1 MTWCRPDASTRLKI
15 AFPDGRAGGVPPVVA
30 LMRVI
35 LVLLS
40 GGAPALAAAYDYPF
54 MNPYEATVIGT
65 PSFYQPA
72 LTEYPPVKDYEIT
85 VFDDRRVPDVF
96 WYTRFFRFSLVSQKE
111 SAPLVFVIAGTGSS
125 HESAAMQMFQK
136 AFFDAGFH
144 VLSLSSPTHP
154 NFIVNASTTRVPGHL
169 VEDAE
174 DLYRVMA
181 MAYDRVRDDIDVT
194 ECHLMGY
201 SLGGAQAAMVANI
214 DDQKKRFGFRRV
226 LMINPPVSL
235 YHSAGI
241 LDRLLNANLSMD
253 PGAVD
258 RFFDKY
264 MTLFS
269 EIYRRNDLLKFDED
283 FLFHIYKAY
292 PQKEKDLQILIGL
305 SFRNAATSM
314 IFVSDVMSRSGFVV
328 PPERELG
335 PTDSLTDYFK
345 VLGKTGFTDY
355 FDEFFL
361 PFFRNRYPALSEAQ
375 LKHQMSLKGIESF
388 LREADHIG
396 LLHNEDDI
404 ILARGELAYLLDV
417 FQSRAIVF
425 PTGGHLGNL
434 AHQEVVAAILSFF
447 KEARR

>member
-1 MTWCRPDASTRLKI
+1 MTRYRSDSASRSKSGVPVVL
-15 AFPDGRAGGVPPVVA
+15 RGGVSIGEA
-30 LMRVI
+30 LTTAI
-35 LVLLS
+35 LVLLA
-40 GGAPALAAAYDYPF
+40 GWVPAHAAAYDYPF
-54 MNPYEATVIGT
+54 INPYEATVIGT

-85 VFDDRRVPDVF
+85 VFENRQVPDVF
-96 WYTRFFRFSLVSQKE
+96 WYTRFFRFSLVSQKQP
-111 SAPLVFVIAGTGSS
+111 APLIFVIAGTGSS

-136 AFFDAGFH
+136 AFYDAGFH

-174 DLYRVMA
+174 DLYRVMT
-181 MAYDRVRDDIDVT
+181 MAYDRVRDRIDVT

-214 DDQKKRFGFRRV
+214 DDQKKRLDFRRV
-226 LMINPPVSL
+226 LMVNPPVSL

-241 LDRLLNANLSMD
+241 LDRLLEDNLSMD
-253 PGAVD
+253 PDAVD

-269 EIYRRNDLLKFDED
+269 DIYRRNELLKFDED
-283 FLFHIYKAY
+283 FLFHIYKVY
-292 PQKEKDLQILIGL
+292 PQKEEDLQILIGL
-305 SFRNAATSM
+305 SFRNAAISM
-314 IFVSDVMSRSGFVV
+314 IFVADVMSRTGFVV

-335 PTDSLTDYFK
+335 PTDSLTDYHK
-345 VLGKTGFTDY
+345 VLGRTGFTDY
-355 FDEFFL
+355 FNEFFL
-361 PFFRNRYPALSEAQ
+361 PFFRNRYPALSDAQ
-375 LKHQMSLKGIESF
+375 IKQQTSLKGIESF

-404 ILARGELAYLLDV
+404 ILAQGELDYLLDI
-417 FQSRAIVF
+417 FQSRATVF

-434 AHQEVVAAILSFF
+434 AHQEVVAAVLAFF
-447 KEARR
+447 EEATR